1 MTALPQS
8 PSRRRRLLIAIT
20 LLVSVALAAWRFTP
34 RGDAGFVGTW
44 SMSEE
49 TKPEMG
55 ELALLS
61 SGLGRWSN
69 PGFPGS
75 TTFPWHFDG
84 EHLVLGNESE
94 GQVTRAIQVV
104 SNWIHQLTSHEF
116 AYGDGEEPYR
126 VLRIS
131 ADEIRLE
138 DPSSQSKF
146 ILRRVRD

>member
-1 MTALPQS
+1 M
-8 PSRRRRLLIAIT
+8 
-20 LLVSVALAAWRFTP
+20 
-34 RGDAGFVGTW
+34 
-44 SMSEE
+44 
-49 TKPEMG
+49 
-55 ELALLS
+55 
-61 SGLGRWSN
+61 
-69 PGFPGS
+69 
-75 TTFPWHFDG
+75 
-84 EHLVLGNESE
+84 
-94 GQVTRAIQVV
+94 TRAIQVV